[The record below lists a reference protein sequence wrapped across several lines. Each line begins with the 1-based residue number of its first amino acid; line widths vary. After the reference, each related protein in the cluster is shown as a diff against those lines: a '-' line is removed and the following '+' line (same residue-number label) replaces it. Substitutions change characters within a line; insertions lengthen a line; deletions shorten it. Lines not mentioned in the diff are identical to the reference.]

1 MKQRAYYS
9 MRTGKNLSALKFD
22 LQTLRRLFSSLY
34 QRHSEEGYFQE
45 AFGYFCVDGRVSG
58 TLGNDIEAHLLLAL
72 RKSDIWPIEEKI
84 VNYSEHDLFDIIELL
99 YDLVSKP
106 IKSESSYHAWN
117 GCGWH
122 HTSFDQQMGCQEFRG
137 EVNNLLQDYQE
148 GYELSE
154 SGEILILAEPGLDG
168 LLQAPLPEYDS
179 GNVNARIEAAILK
192 FRRYRSSTEDRR
204 DAIRGLAD
212 VFEFL
217 RPKLKACL
225 TQKDESDLFNIAN
238 NFDIRHHNSEQKTNY
253 DKDIW
258 HSWMFYFYLSTIH
271 ASLRLIKRSEEKQPT
286 ATTN

>member
-1 MKQRAYYS
+1 
-9 MRTGKNLSALKFD
+9 LKFD

-34 QRHSEEGYFQE
+34 QRYSEEGYFQE
-45 AFGYFCVDGRVSG
+45 AFGYLCVDAGNVSG
-58 TLGNDIEAHLLLAL
+58 TLGNDIEAYLILAL

-106 IKSESSYHAWN
+106 NKSESSYHEWN

-122 HTSFDQQMGCQEFRG
+122 HTSFDQQMGRQEFRR

-154 SGEILILAEPGLDG
+154 SGEILILADPGLDE

-179 GNVNARIEAAILK
+179 DNVNARIEAAILK
-192 FRRYRSSTEDRR
+192 FRRYRSSMEDRR
-204 DAIRGLAD
+204 DAIRDLAD
-212 VFEFL
+212 VLEFL
-217 RPKLKACL
+217 RPKIKAVL
-225 TQKDESDLFNIAN
+225 SSKDESDLFNIAN
-238 NFDIRHHNSEQKTNY
+238 NFAIRHHNSEQKTNY
-253 DKDIW
+253 YKDIW

-286 ATTN
+286 TTTN